1 MTSFFLGTNQDT
13 SIVPL
18 TKFML
23 RLQLAF
29 IKCSGLVYSKKK
41 TYIPR
46 FERYRSRHFK
56 LNQNAVTVYLNTA
69 DLLLI

>member
-13 SIVPL
+13 SFVPL

-23 RLQLAF
+23 RFRLHSLSVPDWFAT
-29 IKCSGLVYSKKK
+29 KK

-46 FERYRSRHFK
+46 FERYKSRHFK